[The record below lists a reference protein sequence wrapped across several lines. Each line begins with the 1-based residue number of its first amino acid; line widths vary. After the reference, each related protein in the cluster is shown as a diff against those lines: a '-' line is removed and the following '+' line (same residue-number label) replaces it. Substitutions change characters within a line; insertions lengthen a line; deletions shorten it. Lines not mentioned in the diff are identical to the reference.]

1 MNEYLVSVII
11 PTFNKGQ
18 YIRKTV
24 SSVLNQTYS
33 NLEIIL
39 VDNCSEQSTKKVLN
53 GILKLSKKIRL
64 IELKSNLGPSNARNI
79 GITNSN
85 GKYIFLLDGDDIILK
100 NKIETQ
106 VKFMENNPKTALS
119 LTSYIVYR
127 GNYLS
132 NQFITFR
139 SIKSALNGWHSMT
152 GYGALVESTG
162 CLNRDYISKNNLFDP
177 NYFGCEGLKFV
188 YEWNAR
194 SKVGFIKAPLTI
206 YRISESQLHLE
217 KHRILKDM
225 NKLNQEKWL
234 SKPKRYCYK
243 RFQKSYF
250 AIDNLRAKSGFIE
263 VLNLF
268 KGLNIFTMVLVALIL
283 KRMVIT
289 RIRALVYIRLI
300 QDSSD
305 LL

>member
-1 MNEYLVSVII
+1 MNEYLVSVVI

-39 VDNCSEQSTKKVLN
+39 VDNCSEPSTTKVLN
-53 GILKLSKKIRL
+53 EIQKLSSKIRL
-64 IELKSNLGPSNARNI
+64 IELKSNLGPSTARNI

-85 GKYIFLLDGDDIILK
+85 GKYIFLLDGDDIMLK

-106 VKFMENNPKTALS
+106 IKFMENNPKTALS
-119 LTSYIVYR
+119 ITSYIVYR

-132 NQFITFR
+132 NQLITFR
-139 SIKSALNGWHSMT
+139 SIKSALNGWHSMK

-162 CLNRDYISKNNLFDP
+162 CLNREYLSKNNLFDP
-177 NYFGCEGLKFV
+177 NYFGCEGLKFA
-188 YEWNAR
+188 YEWNNR
-194 SKVGFIKAPLTI
+194 SVVSIIKIPLTI

-217 KHRILKDM
+217 KHRILNDM

-234 SKPKRYCYK
+234 SKPKRFCYE
-243 RFQKSYF
+243 RFQNSYF
-250 AIDNLRAKSGFIE
+250 AIDNLRTKSGFIE
-263 VLNLF
+263 VLNFL
-268 KGLNIFTMVLVALIL
+268 KELNIFTIVLLALIL
-283 KRMVIT
+283 KRMSIT
-289 RIRALVYIRLI
+289 RLRALIHIKLI
-300 QDSSD
+300 KAASD

>member
-1 MNEYLVSVII
+1 MNEYLVSVVI

-39 VDNCSEQSTKKVLN
+39 VDNCSEPNTTKVLN
-53 GILKLSKKIRL
+53 EIQKLSSKIRL
-64 IELKSNLGPSNARNI
+64 IELKSNLGPSTARNI

-85 GKYIFLLDGDDIILK
+85 GKYIFLLDGDDIMLK

-106 VKFMENNPKTALS
+106 IKFMENNPKTALS
-119 LTSYIVYR
+119 ITSYIVYR

-132 NQFITFR
+132 NQLITFR
-139 SIKSALNGWHSMT
+139 SIKSALNGWHSMK

-162 CLNRDYISKNNLFDP
+162 CLNREYLSKNNLFDP
-177 NYFGCEGLKFV
+177 NYFGCEGLKFA
-188 YEWNAR
+188 YEWNNR
-194 SKVGFIKAPLTI
+194 SVVSIIKIPLTI

-217 KHRILKDM
+217 KHRILNDM

-234 SKPKRYCYK
+234 SKPKRFCYE
-243 RFQKSYF
+243 RFQNSYF
-250 AIDNLRAKSGFIE
+250 AIDNLRTKSGFIE
-263 VLNLF
+263 VLNFL
-268 KGLNIFTMVLVALIL
+268 KELNIFTIVLLALIL

-289 RIRALVYIRLI
+289 RLRALLHIRLI
-300 QDSSD
+300 RDSSD